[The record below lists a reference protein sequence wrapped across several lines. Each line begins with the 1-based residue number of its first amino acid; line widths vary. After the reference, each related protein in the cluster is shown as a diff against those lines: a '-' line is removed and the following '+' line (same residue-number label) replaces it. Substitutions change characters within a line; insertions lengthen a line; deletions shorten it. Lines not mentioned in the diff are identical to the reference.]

1 MKRLLVINPM
11 IFNSRLRKTIDDLI
25 KVNEGFI
32 MMSRKDFG
40 TVLATFPFVFELPPE
55 QIKDDIR
62 MLQKYNFNS
71 VQIHKLVNFNEVFQ
85 FFEAGF
91 QLLTHAEFLCNHPL
105 NLERCFEL
113 VKRFKMEIT
122 ETVNYFLFF
131 IVFLIKSKGQEY
143 FH

>member
-71 VQIHKLVNFNEVFQ
+71 VQIHKLVNFNEVF
-85 FFEAGF
+85 
-91 QLLTHAEFLCNHPL
+91 
-105 NLERCFEL
+105 
-113 VKRFKMEIT
+113 
-122 ETVNYFLFF
+122 
-131 IVFLIKSKGQEY
+131 
-143 FH
+143 